1 VIEKLCC
8 KCKQIKL
15 LSEFHNRTTAKDGK
29 QKTCK
34 GCQKNYSQS
43 EICKVNRQVYYQKN
57 KQAHIERNLKRQ
69 YGLDWE
75 AYNHLLRIQNNCC
88 AICHSPDSG
97 SMCSQRLFVD
107 HCHLTEK
114 VRGLLCH
121 HCNTALGLFQD
132 NINILQSAITYVEQ
146 RCSSS

>member
-1 VIEKLCC
+1 MTDKICC
-8 KCKQIKL
+8 KCKQVKL
-15 LSEFHNRTTAKDGK
+15 PSEFHNHAAAKDGK

-34 GCQKNYSQS
+34 SCQKAYSQS
-43 EICKVNRQVYYQKN
+43 EACRVNRKVYYQKT

-75 AYNHLLRIQNNCC
+75 AYHAILKMQNDCC
-88 AICHSPDSG
+88 AICLSPDSG

-107 HCHLTEK
+107 HCHVTGK

-121 HCNTALGLFQD
+121 HCNSALGHFQD
-132 NINILQSAITYVEQ
+132 NIHILQSAITYVKQ
-146 RCSSS
+146 HCSS

>member
-1 VIEKLCC
+1 MTQKACC
-8 KCKQIKL
+8 KCKQIKPL
-15 LSEFHNRTTAKDGK
+15 DEFHNHKASVDGK

-34 GCQKNYSQS
+34 TCQKVYSQS
-43 EICKVNRQVYYQKN
+43 DVCKANRKAYYQKN
-57 KQAHIERNLKRQ
+57 KLAHIERNLKRQ

-75 AYNHLLRIQNNCC
+75 NYSKLLESQNNCC
-88 AICHSPDSG
+88 AICKSPDSG

-107 HCHLTEK
+107 HCHDTGK

-132 NINILQSAITYVEQ
+132 NPLILKSAINYLND
-146 RCSSS
+146 RLC